1 MSMIKVYFNNGNTA
15 IINRDKASFR
25 DNDGTHFTLGVDDDS
40 EDNPRKNYSTLL
52 DAGPLINW
60 SSVSWVRADSEEEA
74 AND

>member
-40 EDNPRKNYSTLL
+40 EDNRPAHQLVIRVMGARLQRGGS
-52 DAGPLINW
+52 G
-60 SSVSWVRADSEEEA
+60 E
-74 AND
+74 